1 MGETPRGDGYIDY
14 RHLDRPAVV
23 RKQMQS
29 QIVKPQPAKIA
40 AESPPDVDYLDIPAF
55 LRREEEVQ

>member
-1 MGETPRGDGYIDY
+1 
-14 RHLDRPAVV
+14 VV

-29 QIVKPQPAKIA
+29 QVAKPQPAKIA
-40 AESPPDVDYLDIPAF
+40 AESAPDVDYLDIPAF